1 MAADARFSLGLQ
13 MLAEGLPVTT
23 VSMNLGYDSI
33 SRFISLFRKMLGT
46 TPARLAEESCLQK

>member
-1 MAADARFSLGLQ
+1 